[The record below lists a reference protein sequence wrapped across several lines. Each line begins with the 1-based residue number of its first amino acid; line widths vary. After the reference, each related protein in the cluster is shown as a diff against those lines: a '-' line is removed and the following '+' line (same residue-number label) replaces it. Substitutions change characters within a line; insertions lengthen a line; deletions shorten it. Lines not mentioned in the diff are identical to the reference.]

1 MLSSA
6 HFGMDINKKHRQP
19 DIVCLIDGAKVG
31 FFFEMVHLPYVNPMK
46 KVPQK
51 NCDTSIFLCFNTNFS
66 VFIAW
71 LELYDTTC

>member
-19 DIVCLIDGAKVG
+19 NIVCLIDGAKVG

-51 NCDTSIFLCFNTNFS
+51 NCDTFIFFMFQYK
-66 VFIAW
+66 F
-71 LELYDTTC
+71 